1 MAVHNHV
8 TARIDAHL
16 PRMHLGAV
24 VDDFTAGVRLE
35 DTLGSASRL
44 PLIYC
49 DINVQQLN
57 SGGPADQPAVAEGYA
72 IPDYSRRPRPVWI
85 LTAAPNYSISCNGRN
100 RIDHCENGGAGLV
113 PWH

>member
-1 MAVHNHV
+1 LAVHNHV

-57 SGGPADQPAVAEGYA
+57 SGGLQISRQWQKAMPFPTILVAPDLYGY
-72 IPDYSRRPRPVWI
+72 
-85 LTAAPNYSISCNGRN
+85 
-100 RIDHCENGGAGLV
+100 
-113 PWH
+113 